1 MSARAE
7 TSELS
12 GRIRALCRG
21 FHLPTVAAEAEPRF
35 VAAGQAGALPA
46 LAEVL
51 EREAE
56 DRRARR
62 VTRLRYASKLP
73 PGKTAATFDPM
84 RLPPKLQHQL
94 GELARGAFLE
104 RSANLLAF
112 GLPGTGKTHA
122 MCALGHRLVEAGHAV
137 YFTPAYRL
145 VQELLAAKRDLAL
158 PRALRKLDQFEV
170 LILDDL
176 GYVQQDPAE
185 AEVLFTLLAERYERR
200 SLVITSNLVFS
211 QWEQIFRNPL
221 ATAAAIDRI
230 VHHSVILEFDV
241 PSYRTAEARRRTE
254 TETPRP
260 SAKALRA
267 PEGEEQDIKNPEKKE
282 EKSSESKASPRDG
295 GVRKRKK

>member
-1 MSARAE
+1 MSAPSDA
-7 TSELS
+7 SEAS
-12 GRIRALCRG
+12 GRIRELCRH
-21 FHLPTVAAEAEPRF
+21 FHLPTVASEAEPRF
-35 VAAGQAGALPA
+35 AAAGQAAALPT

-51 EREAE
+51 EMEAE

-62 VTRLRYASKLP
+62 VTRLRYGSKLP
-73 PGKTAATFDPM
+73 PGKTEATFDPT

-94 GELARGAFLE
+94 GELASGTFLE
-104 RSANLLAF
+104 RSANVLAF

-122 MCALGHRLVEAGHAV
+122 MAALGHRLIEAGHAV

-158 PRALRKLDQFEV
+158 PRVLRKLDQFEV

-185 AEVLFTLLAERYERR
+185 ADVLFTLLAERYERR

-211 QWEQIFRNPL
+211 QWDQIFRNPL

-241 PSYRTAEARRRTE
+241 PSYRTEAAQRRSENARAVAGERSLT
-254 TETPRP
+254 RP
-260 SAKALRA
+260 
-267 PEGEEQDIKNPEKKE
+267 EEPVESTNL
-282 EKSSESKASPRDG
+282 KS
-295 GVRKRKK
+295 KRKNEPKTHPKDGEVRNRTR

>member
-7 TSELS
+7 TSAIS
-12 GRIRALCRG
+12 ARIHELCRG

-35 VAAGQAGALPA
+35 VRAGQALALPT

-51 EREAE
+51 ELEAE

-73 PGKTAATFDPM
+73 PGKTEETFDPT

-94 GELARGAFLE
+94 GELAGGAFLE

-137 YFTPAYRL
+137 SFTPAYRL

-176 GYVQQDPAE
+176 GYVQQDPSE

-211 QWEQIFRNPL
+211 QWEQIFRNPM

-241 PSYRTAEARRRTE
+241 ASYRTEVAKQRTQ
-254 TETPRP
+254 RQ
-260 SAKALRA
+260 
-267 PEGEEQDIKNPEKKE
+267 PEGSAAARPMSRPQEPVGTKNQDDRSIVQEPEKKTGPE
-282 EKSSESKASPRDG
+282 
-295 GVRKRKK
+295 RKRQK

>member
-1 MSARAE
+1 MSAVA
-7 TSELS
+7 
-12 GRIRALCRG
+12 GRIRELCHR
-21 FHLPTVAAEAEPRF
+21 FHLPTVGAEAEPRF
-35 VAAGQAGALPA
+35 VAAGQAAALPT

-51 EREAE
+51 ELEAD
-56 DRRARR
+56 DRQQRR

-73 PGKTAATFDPM
+73 PGKTAASFEAT

-94 GELARGAFLE
+94 GELAGGGFLE
-104 RSANLLAF
+104 RSANVLAF

-122 MCALGHRLVEAGHAV
+122 VCALGHRLLEAGHTV

-158 PRALRKLDQFEV
+158 PRALRKLDHFEI

-176 GYVQQDPAE
+176 GYVQQDTAE
-185 AEVLFTLLAERYERR
+185 ADVLFTLLAERYERR

-211 QWEQIFRNPL
+211 QWDQIFRNPM

-241 PSYRTAEARRRTE
+241 PSYRTEAAKKRTDASPPE
-254 TETPRP
+254 THP
-260 SAKALRA
+260 SAAARPMSRPAEPAGTKTADRVGLDQR
-267 PEGEEQDIKNPEKKE
+267 
-282 EKSSESKASPRDG
+282 SESGSSLKAREI
-295 GVRKRKK
+295 KKGKK